1 MNAIRIIDGRRSE
14 DSALRA
20 ETPPNAERERV
31 ESLARATPRL
41 IVVSGVHSG
50 AGAST
55 VALAVAEAAH
65 ALGVTVA
72 VDEFAGPFASG
83 LGTACDA
90 ELGADISGR
99 WLVGRRGGFTVRRL
113 ADSGATIA
121 NAAPP
126 VRRSSHAD
134 DRRHGL
140 VVAGCVDPRRRVCC
154 GDWSAGGAA
163 DRAAG
168 AGVPGHACPHCAA
181 PKRSSPKRPS
191 TSVQVMLPA
200 LAVLGP
206 DRWPGEV
213 LASIGPRVRLLRD
226 QHRVV
231 AVPLDK
237 RLAVRGV
244 TADPLPRSV
253 TAAGRSLLQ
262 LFTPAPART
271 SREGD
276 S

>member
-1 MNAIRIIDGRRSE
+1 VNINRSPVVDVKARPPGGE
-14 DSALRA
+14 TEPHSSTNDSSDQSSFAG
-20 ETPPNAERERV
+20 
-31 ESLARATPRL
+31 PRL

-50 AGAST
+50 AGATT
-55 VALAVAEAAH
+55 VAVALGEAAN
-65 ALGVTVA
+65 AGGVSVG

-90 ELGADISGR
+90 ELGPDPSRR
-99 WLVGRRGGFTVRRL
+99 WLVGRRGGYVLRRL

-126 VRRSSHAD
+126 VGSHPTLTILDTGWSWPAVST
-134 DRRHGL
+134 H
-140 VVAGCVDPRRRVCC
+140 VVA
-154 GDWSAGGAA
+154 SAA
-163 DRAAG
+163 AAG
-168 AGVPGHACPHCAA
+168 LPAALRSAPLVLVCRATVPSLRRTEAVLAQAFADLGPDHA
-181 PKRSSPKRPS
+181 
-191 TSVQVMLPA
+191 LA

-213 LASIGPRVRLLRD
+213 LASIGPRIRVLRD
-226 QHRVV
+226 QRRVV

-244 TADPLPRSV
+244 TADLLARSV

-262 LFTPAPART
+262 LFPPTPAWT

>member
-1 MNAIRIIDGRRSE
+1 MNANDSLMVVDGRPG
-14 DSALRA
+14 ALA
-20 ETPPNAERERV
+20 ETSPNTEGDHDK
-31 ESLARATPRL
+31 SPARAIARL

-55 VALAVAEAAH
+55 VGLAVAEAAH
-65 ALGVTVA
+65 ALGATVA

-90 ELGADISGR
+90 ELGTDVSGR

-126 VRRSSHAD
+126 VGAHPTLTIVDTGWSWPPVSTH
-134 DRRHGL
+134 
-140 VVAGCVDPRRRVCC
+140 VVASAAATGLPAALRIAPLVLVCRATVPSLRRAEAVLEQATVDLGPGHRRV
-154 GDWSAGGAA
+154 
-163 DRAAG
+163 
-168 AGVPGHACPHCAA
+168 
-181 PKRSSPKRPS
+181 
-191 TSVQVMLPA
+191 

-213 LASIGPRVRLLRD
+213 LASVGPRIRLLRD

-231 AVPLDK
+231 GVPLDK

-262 LFTPAPART
+262 LFTPTPVRT

>member
-1 MNAIRIIDGRRSE
+1 MNAIESLTAGARRTG
-14 DSALRA
+14 ARA
-20 ETPPNAERERV
+20 EAPLHAERERA
-31 ESLARATPRL
+31 ESLARSTPRL
-41 IVVSGVHSG
+41 IVVSGVHSS

-83 LGTACDA
+83 LGLACDA

-99 WLVGRRGGFTVRRL
+99 WLVGRRGGFTLRRL
-113 ADSGATIA
+113 SDSGATIA
-121 NAAPP
+121 NAVPP
-126 VRRSSHAD
+126 VGVHPRLTVVDTGWSWPAVSTH
-134 DRRHGL
+134 
-140 VVAGCVDPRRRVCC
+140 VVASRAATGLPAALRIAPLVLVCRATMPSLRRAEAVLAQACVDL
-154 GDWSAGGAA
+154 G
-163 DRAAG
+163 
-168 AGVPGHACPHCAA
+168 PGHVP
-181 PKRSSPKRPS
+181 
-191 TSVQVMLPA
+191 V

-213 LASIGPRVRLLRD
+213 LASVGPRVRLLRD
-226 QHRVV
+226 QRRVV

-244 TADPLPRSV
+244 TADPLPRRV

-262 LFTPAPART
+262 LFTPASAGT

-276 S
+276 Y